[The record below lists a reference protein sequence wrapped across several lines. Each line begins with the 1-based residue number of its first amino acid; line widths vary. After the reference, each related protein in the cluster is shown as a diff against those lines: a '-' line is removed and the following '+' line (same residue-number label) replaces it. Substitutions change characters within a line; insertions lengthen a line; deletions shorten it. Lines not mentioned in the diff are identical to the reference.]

1 MGMSYHMA
9 LLENILILCLNGM
22 LYALTGGLVGAIT
35 KNRYMA
41 YAAPFIFYYVVST
54 LAEAYLKNRW
64 ISPKEWMIPQ
74 QTGAVETIIFLI
86 VLIIVTGTGYYFK
99 IKRGWENG

>member
-41 YAAPFIFYYVVST
+41 YAAPFIFLLCCFYIGRS
-54 LAEAYLKNRW
+54 
-64 ISPKEWMIPQ
+64 ISEESVDVKSQGMDDTTTDRGLWRR
-74 QTGAVETIIFLI
+74 L
-86 VLIIVTGTGYYFK
+86 YF
-99 IKRGWENG
+99 

>member
-41 YAAPFIFYYVVST
+41 YADPLSFIMLFLHCRS
-54 LAEAYLKNRW
+54 
-64 ISPKEWMIPQ
+64 ISEESVDVKSQGMDD
-74 QTGAVETIIFLI
+74 TTTDRGCGDDYIFNCADY
-86 VLIIVTGTGYYFK
+86 G
-99 IKRGWENG
+99 NGDRILFQN